1 MPPKTKYARSGDVNI
16 AYQVVGDG
24 PIDVVFVMGWVSNID
39 EFWTEPGF
47 ARFLNKLAS
56 FSRLIVFDK
65 RGTGLS
71 DRVSADRLPSLE
83 VRMDDVRAVMDAA
96 GSQRA
101 AVIGVSE
108 GGPMSALFA
117 ATYPERTRALVII
130 GGYARSMY
138 AGDYPWGR
146 SVEEYER
153 YIHDMAV
160 NWGGPVGIRA
170 RAPSKADDP
179 RFRDWWSGYLRAAAS
194 PGTAVALSRMNMSI
208 DVRPVLPVIS
218 APALIMHARDDGT
231 LKVEHGRFLAE
242 HIRGARYVELDSQ
255 DHLPWVTDTDTVVG
269 EIEEFLTGARHAV
282 EPDRVLATVLFT
294 DIVESTAHAAAMG
307 DRRWREVLESHAATI
322 ETEVTRYQGRIVG
335 DRGDGFVATFDGPAR
350 AIRCA
355 RALCDA
361 VRPLGIEIRAG
372 LHTGECEIIGG
383 EIGGI
388 AVHIGARV
396 SALAGA
402 SEVLVSS
409 TLKDLVAGSGIEFT
423 DRGAH
428 QLKGVPGEWRM
439 FAVAGA

>member
-1 MPPKTKYARSGDVNI
+1 
-16 AYQVVGDG
+16 
-24 PIDVVFVMGWVSNID
+24 
-39 EFWTEPGF
+39 
-47 ARFLNKLAS
+47 
-56 FSRLIVFDK
+56 
-65 RGTGLS
+65 
-71 DRVSADRLPSLE
+71 
-83 VRMDDVRAVMDAA
+83 
-96 GSQRA
+96 
-101 AVIGVSE
+101 
-108 GGPMSALFA
+108 
-117 ATYPERTRALVII
+117 
-130 GGYARSMY
+130 
-138 AGDYPWGR
+138 
-146 SVEEYER
+146 
-153 YIHDMAV
+153 MAV